1 MSLDEQ
7 FAAQPGVV
15 YLVGAGP
22 GDPGLLTL
30 KARDLLA
37 SCDAVIYDNL
47 VNPEILR
54 LAPKSAARF
63 DVGKIGGGR
72 HTPQDEINRLL
83 IERAR
88 RGERVIRLK
97 GGDPFLFGRGGEEAE
112 ALRRAGVPFE
122 VVPGVSSALAVPA
135 YAGIPL
141 THRDLAS
148 SVAVITGTKA
158 RGSAPS
164 DHILRSLAQVDT
176 IVVLMG
182 TAHLRA
188 IADEL
193 MAAGRSAD
201 TPVAVIRWGTYRG
214 QRTITGTL
222 QTIADEC
229 ERAGIRAPTVI
240 VIGRVVSLR
249 EKLQWFES
257 QIIHRAEPEELA
269 VAAD

>member
-1 MSLDEQ
+1 MSFDEK
-7 FAAQPGVV
+7 FAARPGVV

-30 KARDLLA
+30 KARGLLA
-37 SCDAVIYDNL
+37 SCDVVIYDNL

-54 LAPKSAARF
+54 LASADAERI
-63 DVGKIGGGR
+63 DVGKVGGGR
-72 HTPQDEINRLL
+72 HTPQEEINMLL

-88 RGERVIRLK
+88 RGERVVRLK

-112 ALRRAGVPFE
+112 ALRRASIPFE

-141 THRDLAS
+141 THRELSS
-148 SVAVITGTKA
+148 SVVVLSGAKA
-158 RGSAPS
+158 QSGEVPGP
-164 DHILRSLAQVDT
+164 IFRSLAQADT

-193 MAAGRSAD
+193 IAAGRSPD

-222 QTIADEC
+222 RTIADEC
-229 ERAGIRAPTVI
+229 ERAGVRAPTVI
-240 VIGRVVSLR
+240 VIGEVVALR
-249 EKLQWFES
+249 EKLQWFEKQS
-257 QIIHRAEPEELA
+257 AHQAAREEFAFVAE
-269 VAAD
+269 